1 MAKTRLI
8 DMKTVEE
15 LISAHEVNE
24 IVEKTFS
31 GFGNRTVLNPQKVTL
46 DLGDNTDWPP
56 YDGYMNAMPAYIGD
70 SDVAGLKWV
79 GGFDGERAEAGLPY
93 INGLILLLD
102 PHLGTFKA
110 VLDGTHITNLRTG
123 AQPAVA
129 IKHMGHKIGSDI
141 SLGLFGTGVQAKT
154 SLTAINEWFNITEVK
169 LWNHSEGSVQQFLD
183 AMEGS
188 IDCPIT
194 FNPDAAFASDADVI
208 VTATKAKEPIV
219 LTENVSK
226 GTLVIPLGSSTEI
239 DTQLIDTAD
248 HIVVDHIGQA
258 LHRGA
263 LSKAYEEEVIDEN
276 DIDATIGALA
286 SGRTGLPTSFEEGIN
301 ICVPIGMGAHD
312 IAIAGEVTNRAEEK
326 ELGQIFEFNPF

>member
-15 LISAHEVNE
+15 LIGVNEINE
-24 IVEKTFS
+24 IVEKTFE
-31 GFGNRTVLNPQKVTL
+31 GFGQKKVLNPTKVTL
-46 DLGDNTDWPP
+46 DLGDNSDWPP
-56 YDGYMNAMPAYIGD
+56 YDGYMNAMPAYIGE

-93 INGLILLLD
+93 INGLILVLD
-102 PHLGTFKA
+102 PHLGTFRA
-110 VLDGTHITNLRTG
+110 VMDGTYITNLRTG

-129 IKHMGHKIGSDI
+129 IKNMGREKGSDI
-141 SLGLFGTGVQAKT
+141 SVGLFGTGVQAKT
-154 SLTAINEWFNITEVK
+154 SLAAINEWFNITEVK

-183 AMEGS
+183 AMEDVV
-188 IDCPIT
+188 DCPIT

-208 VTATKAKEPIV
+208 VTATKAKDPIV
-219 LTENVSK
+219 LKENVKK
-226 GTLVIPLGSSTEI
+226 GTLIIPLGSSTEV
-239 DTQLIDTAD
+239 DTDLIDTAD
-248 HIVVDHIGQA
+248 HIVVDHVGQA

-263 LSKAYEEEVIDEN
+263 LSKAYEEGIIDEN
-276 DIDATIGALA
+276 DIDTTIGALV
-286 SGRTGLPTSFEEGIN
+286 SDRTQITTPYEDEIN

-312 IAIAGEVTNRAEEK
+312 IAIAGEVTKRAEEQ